1 MSVIFSPT
9 VAGALFFIAFTIN
22 SSKGSASQSP
32 SPRVV
37 MQPIARSLD
46 VNYRGKRPSIVMQS
60 R

>member
-32 SPRVV
+32 SPRVINTYTIHDIGQV
-37 MQPIARSLD
+37 TLYSPMVI
-46 VNYRGKRPSIVMQS
+46 
-60 R
+60 